1 MSRRIDLHNELIN
14 ILGTKNVYFQPPE
27 TIKLKYPCIIYN
39 LDNYAT
45 RFADDETYL
54 GKRNYQILYI
64 TKNPDDEMIEKL
76 ISSFQLIRFSRSFTS
91 DNLNHYS
98 YTLYY

>member
-1 MSRRIDLHNELIN
+1 MSRRIDLHSELLAL
-14 ILGTKNVYFQPPE
+14 LGSNNVYFQPPE
-27 TIKLKYPCIIYN
+27 SVKLKYPCIIYN
-39 LDNYAT
+39 LDNFLP
-45 RFADDETYL
+45 RFADDKTYL
-54 GKRNYQILYI
+54 GKRSYQILYI

-76 ISSFQLIRFSRSFTS
+76 IDSFQLIRFSRSFTS